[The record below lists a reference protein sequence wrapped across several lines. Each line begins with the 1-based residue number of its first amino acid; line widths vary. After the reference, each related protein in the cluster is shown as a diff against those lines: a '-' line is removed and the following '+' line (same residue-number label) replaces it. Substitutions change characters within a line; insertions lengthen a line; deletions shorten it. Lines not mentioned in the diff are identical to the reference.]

1 MDKQERLISLDV
13 FRGITI
19 AGMILVNN
27 PGTWDFIY
35 PPLMH
40 AAWHGCTPTDLVFPF
55 FLFIVGV
62 AITLSLSKRK
72 DSGDNQTKLILNIFR
87 RSALLFLLGLI
98 LSGFPEFDFSKI
110 RIPGVL
116 QRIAVVYL
124 ITALLFLKTKIN
136 TQIFF
141 TIFFLILYWILMT
154 FIPVPGVGQAN
165 YELGTNLAAWLDSQ
179 LLSGH
184 MWSVTKTWDPEGV
197 LSTIPAISTSLIGV
211 LTGHW
216 LNKNIDKQKIIIGLF
231 ISSSIL
237 MFLGYVWNGWFPM
250 NKSIWTSSYVHYTG
264 GLALNF
270 LAICYYIIDV
280 KKITWWIKPFQ
291 VYGMNAITVFF
302 LSGITGRILYLI
314 KITDDAG
321 NKISISEFLFNNY
334 FLSWLEPINA
344 SLLWAIVY
352 VLIWLGL
359 MWILYAKKIF
369 IKV

>member
-1 MDKQERLISLDV
+1 
-13 FRGITI
+13 
-19 AGMILVNN
+19 
-27 PGTWDFIY
+27 
-35 PPLMH
+35 
-40 AAWHGCTPTDLVFPF
+40 
-55 FLFIVGV
+55 
-62 AITLSLSKRK
+62 
-72 DSGDNQTKLILNIFR
+72 
-87 RSALLFLLGLI
+87 
-98 LSGFPEFDFSKI
+98 
-110 RIPGVL
+110 
-116 QRIAVVYL
+116 
-124 ITALLFLKTKIN
+124 
-136 TQIFF
+136 
-141 TIFFLILYWILMT
+141 MT

-250 NKSIWTSSYVHYTG
+250 NKSIWTSSYVLYTG